1 MICSS
6 ISRGNGNRNYK
17 PYQRENFRVEKMEGM
32 IDVKLKYGEVEE
44 PKSTV
49 RLDAMPWL

>member
-1 MICSS
+1 MICSNK
-6 ISRGNGNRNYK
+6 SRGNGNRNYQ
-17 PYQRENFRVEKMEGM
+17 PYQRENFRVEKMEGV
-32 IDVKLKYGEVEE
+32 IDVKLKYGQVEE

>member
-6 ISRGNGNRNYK
+6 KSRGNANRNYK
-17 PYQRENFRVEKMEGM
+17 PYQRENFRVEKMEGV

-44 PKSTV
+44 PKSMV

>member
-1 MICSS
+1 
-6 ISRGNGNRNYK
+6 
-17 PYQRENFRVEKMEGM
+17 MEGV

-49 RLDAMPWL
+49 RLDAMSWLWNWEAGV